1 MLTLF
6 HHPFCPLS
14 RFVRI
19 ALAEHGLDA
28 RLIEERVWER
38 RRDFLLLNPAGTV
51 PVLAAE
57 GEPPIPGPGV
67 ICEFLD
73 EAYGDNLNERRL
85 MPLQVRERIE
95 VRRLLS
101 WFNDKFYAE
110 ATGPLVL
117 ERIYK
122 RFMPESDGGG
132 APDAETLRAAR
143 VNVRN
148 HLGYIGWLA
157 STRDWLAGE
166 RMTYVDLAAAAHL
179 SVIDYLGDVPWPE
192 NDAAKSWYV
201 RIKSR
206 PSFRPILAD
215 WLAGVPASPTYTDLD
230 F

>member
-19 ALAEHGLDA
+19 ALVEHGLET
-28 RLIEERVWER
+28 RQIEERAWER

-51 PVLAAE
+51 PVLVAE
-57 GEPPIPGPGV
+57 AEPAIPGAGV
-67 ICEFLD
+67 IGEFLD
-73 EAYGDNLNERRL
+73 EAYGDGLGDRRL
-85 MPLQVRERIE
+85 MPQTIGGRIE

-101 WFNDKFYAE
+101 WFNDKFHAE
-110 ATGPLVL
+110 ASGPMVM

-122 RFMPESDGGG
+122 RFMPESVGGG

-143 VNVRN
+143 INVRH
-148 HLGYIGWLA
+148 HLAYIGWLA

-166 RMTYVDLAAAAHL
+166 QMTYADIAAAAHL
-179 SVIDYLGDVPWPE
+179 SVIDYLGDVPWSE
-192 NDAAKSWYV
+192 NDTAKAWYARV
-201 RIKSR
+201 KSR

-215 WLAGVPASPTYTDLD
+215 WLAGVPASPSYMDLD